1 MVDIILYAIKLV
13 QEVRSGSAAEAEL
26 RREETPYGVSSKS
39 LSDLRSRFARQSH
52 QSKQNKCFFNSCI
65 NII

>member
-26 RREETPYGVSSKS
+26 RREETP
-39 LSDLRSRFARQSH
+39 
-52 QSKQNKCFFNSCI
+52 
-65 NII
+65 